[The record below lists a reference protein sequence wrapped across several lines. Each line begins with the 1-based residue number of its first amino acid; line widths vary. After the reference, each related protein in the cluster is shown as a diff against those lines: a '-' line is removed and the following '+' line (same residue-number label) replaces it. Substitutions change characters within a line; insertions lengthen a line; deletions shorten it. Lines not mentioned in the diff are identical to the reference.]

1 MTTLETHIFEPFGLA
16 AQVPA
21 LTQAMKV
28 TNAYIGGGVALA
40 RYMFDPIRPEQ
51 DLDIFYTPFD
61 AAPESITHLLFHTIF
76 TAAGYEPRPESTG
89 GYKKAKVLHIKRI
102 YNWSHP
108 TLNRTIQLVV
118 RSPYAEKPAYVCAD
132 FDICQFF
139 LAYDGETGGLHL
151 FYDTETS
158 ALTQETVKEIGRHRV
173 MRIGNLKGQSLG
185 NVLRRLRKYYD
196 RGFAFEKVLEH
207 SCTCRCGLQ
216 AHTVKTTRR
225 MSLAQAALFV
235 CNKFNEA
242 NPPPRH
248 LFAGDSWD
256 EEETIPAPAAAVEI
270 IPPLP
275 ATESKPEIIPPLP
288 AAPAERPPPL
298 EIPPVLEITDA
309 FSTPPRPKRNLPPR
323 LCRKDDSWIRPS
335 KD

>member
-28 TNAYIGGGVALA
+28 TKAYIGGGVALA
-40 RYMFDPIRPEQ
+40 RYMLDPIRPEQ
-51 DLDIFYTPFD
+51 DLDIFYAPSD
-61 AAPESITHLLFHTIF
+61 AAPEPITHLLFHTIF

-118 RSPYAEKPAYVCAD
+118 RSDAAPAPAYACAD
-132 FDICQFF
+132 FDICQFY
-139 LAYDGETGGLHL
+139 LAYDAETGGLHL

-158 ALTQETVKEIGRHRV
+158 ALTHETVKEIYRHRV
-173 MRIGNLKGQSLG
+173 MRIGNLKGQSLY
-185 NVLRRLRKYYD
+185 NVMRRLRKYYD

-207 SCTCRCGLQ
+207 SCTCRCGIQ

-225 MSLAQAALFV
+225 MSLAQARCFV
-235 CNKFNEA
+235 GNKYHEV

-248 LFAGDSWD
+248 LFAGDS
-256 EEETIPAPAAAVEI
+256 
-270 IPPLP
+270 
-275 ATESKPEIIPPLP
+275 
-288 AAPAERPPPL
+288 
-298 EIPPVLEITDA
+298 
-309 FSTPPRPKRNLPPR
+309 
-323 LCRKDDSWIRPS
+323 
-335 KD
+335 